1 MLRINKNRKGV
12 NMADLKRKKGE
23 SFEAFLRRFK
33 GSLKNNKR
41 LETFRGKQTFSKK
54 KTKIQ
59 LKKSALAKIGLGK
72 KYEILRKTGKLEE
85 GKKMR

>member
-1 MLRINKNRKGV
+1 
-12 NMADLKRKKGE
+12 MADLKRKKGE

-41 LETFRGKQTFSKK
+41 LETFRGKQTFNKD

-59 LKKSALAKIGLGK
+59 LKKSALARLSLGK
-72 KYEILRKTGKLEE
+72 KCEILRRTGKLEE
-85 GKKMR
+85 GKRMR